1 MRQRIFT
8 LLLISAVGLTSC
20 RKDRIE
26 QNIQQFDQSQIE
38 NYISVHGLTGMKK
51 DTSGGDTTGI
61 YYKLILPGQIVP
73 PATSLVPLDYPDMVS
88 FVFTMR
94 SFDGKYVKSD
104 TIQNHTEDYLGHLT
118 NDNLPPGFELAVK
131 NILKYRGASARVL
144 IPSRLAYGVNGFGT
158 GSSDTANT
166 RIAGNQCLDYY
177 VHLIADYKVYDQQVI
192 KNNYDISSYTAVNSR
207 LYPGYTYYY
216 KILTNG
222 TGTSTITENTTITCT
237 YTGSLLNGTVFDGSF
252 NGDNIA
258 TQTISD
264 LIPGV
269 REGLEDHAVAGTKIS
284 LILPSKLGYDNT
296 SSGTIP
302 VYSCLRFTYQIIT
315 TTP

>member
-131 NILKYRGASARVL
+131 
-144 IPSRLAYGVNGFGT
+144 
-158 GSSDTANT
+158 
-166 RIAGNQCLDYY
+166 
-177 VHLIADYKVYDQQVI
+177 
-192 KNNYDISSYTAVNSR
+192 
-207 LYPGYTYYY
+207 
-216 KILTNG
+216 
-222 TGTSTITENTTITCT
+222 
-237 YTGSLLNGTVFDGSF
+237 
-252 NGDNIA
+252 
-258 TQTISD
+258 
-264 LIPGV
+264 
-269 REGLEDHAVAGTKIS
+269 
-284 LILPSKLGYDNT
+284 
-296 SSGTIP
+296 
-302 VYSCLRFTYQIIT
+302 
-315 TTP
+315 